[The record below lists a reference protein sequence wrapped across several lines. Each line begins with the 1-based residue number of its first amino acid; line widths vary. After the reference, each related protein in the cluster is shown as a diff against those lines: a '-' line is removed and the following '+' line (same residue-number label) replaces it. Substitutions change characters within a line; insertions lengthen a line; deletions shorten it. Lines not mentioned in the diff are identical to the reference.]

1 MPAHKITDAFKQKLL
16 SSIASNEDVLF
27 YWSMLSADA
36 DEEDTRHGER
46 QQTSASEKIYQVEQ
60 LKLTANNDTSTTITV
75 HASSTI
81 NAGSVSGRTRV
92 LHIPM

>member
-1 MPAHKITDAFKQKLL
+1 
-16 SSIASNEDVLF
+16 
-27 YWSMLSADA
+27 MLSADA

-60 LKLTANNDTSTTITV
+60 LKLTANDTSTTIKV
-75 HASSTI
+75 HASSTT

-92 LHIPM
+92 LYIPM